1 MAFVPPLS
9 RAVIVRVF
17 VNDECTNESVPAT
30 VTIENLTTGS
40 KKTDSVTISKKEFQ
54 YVVMNSDYGK
64 GKDAGK
70 TIKYRITAENSN
82 YGKK

>member
-40 KKTDSVTISKKEFQ
+40 KKTDSVTISKKNFN
-54 YVVMNSDYGK
+54 MWL
-64 GKDAGK
+64 
-70 TIKYRITAENSN
+70 
-82 YGKK
+82 